1 MLDSGGTDA
10 ALKLAR
16 PLIDRAEAADGT
28 PPVSDQALLAVS
40 QGQRKMVV
48 FAEHG
53 AEVVDPAGTATG
65 ETLPVAIGIIGQ
77 GELDLVVDPGARGR
91 GIGTAALD
99 RLLEQTNGE
108 VLAWAHG
115 DNPEANDLLDR
126 AGFTPVRSLF
136 RMTLDTALLP
146 DGDADPF
153 SVEFPEG
160 FELRTYGT
168 DPLDDEAWV
177 RTNAIAFADHPEQ
190 GRVTVADFALMR
202 AEPWFDAADL
212 FLLEAPESGGG
223 TAAAPAKLA
232 GSTWVKTLRGGEGDG
247 DSADGDSSDAV
258 TETEL
263 YAIGV
268 DPAYAGK
275 GLGRALLEV
284 TLARMAQHSPGRVTL
299 YVDGENER
307 AVNMY
312 LAAGFTVDSRSQQWR
327 RVPE

>member
-53 AEVVDPAGTATG
+53 VGVVDPAGTAPQA
-65 ETLPVAIGIIGQ
+65 TLPVAIGIIGQ

-91 GIGTAALD
+91 GIGTTALA

-108 VLAWAHG
+108 VLTWAHG
-115 DNPEANDLLDR
+115 DNPEANDLLER
-126 AGFTPVRSLF
+126 AGFTPVRSLY
-136 RMTLDTALLP
+136 RMALDPTFLP
-146 DGDADPF
+146 EGDTDPF
-153 SVEFPEG
+153 AVEFPEG

-212 FLLEAPESGGG
+212 FLLEAPENGGG

-232 GSTWVKTLRGGEGDG
+232 GSTWVKTLRGG
-247 DSADGDSSDAV
+247 DSADADSGGGAA

-284 TLARMAQHSPGRVTL
+284 TLARMAQHSPDRVTL

-307 AVNMY
+307 AVNLY